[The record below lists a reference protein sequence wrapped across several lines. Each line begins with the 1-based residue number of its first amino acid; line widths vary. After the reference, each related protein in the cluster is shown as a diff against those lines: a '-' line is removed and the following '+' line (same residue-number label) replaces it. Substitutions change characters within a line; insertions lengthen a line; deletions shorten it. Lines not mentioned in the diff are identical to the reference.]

1 MVFDR
6 YTESARRVIQHARKE
21 AEQFNHNY
29 LGTEHLLLGLIR
41 ETDSIACTVLHKLNL
56 NLDIIRNKVLTKMSI
71 RGTTI
76 SIGEI
81 PFTLGAKKVL
91 EFAMHEARVLRH
103 AHVGTEHILLGL
115 LRESSGI
122 AAEVLRELRVDPLL
136 TKKYILDIL
145 DKDTEKKPKKSQTP
159 SLDEFGRDLTKL
171 AMADKLDPVI
181 GRDDEIERVIQ
192 ILSRRTKNNPVLIG
206 EPGVGKT
213 AIAEGLAQK
222 IVNHEVPEILFNKR
236 LVTLDL
242 GAIVAGTKYRG
253 QFEERLKAVMKEIT
267 TTRNIILFVDELHTL
282 IGAGSAEGSI
292 DASNMLKPS
301 LSRGEIQCLGAT
313 TLDEYRKYIEKDGA
327 LERRFQTIMVDPP
340 SVDQTVEILKGLREK
355 YEKHHNARIDDEAL
369 TTAVDLANQYIC
381 DRFLPDKAID
391 VIDEAGSRA
400 RLQSMILP
408 EELREL
414 QNEIKLISQEKRL
427 KVKEQEFEH
436 AARLRDQEQRLK
448 EKYEKE
454 KEQWKWSRIH
464 NKVSVSREDVEYI
477 VSRWTRIPVNKLEE
491 KESEKLFKIED
502 ELHKRVVG
510 QNSAVSAVAKAIR
523 RSRAG
528 LKDPKRNIGSFIF
541 LGPSGVGKTELAR
554 SLAFVLFNDDQ
565 ALIRLD
571 MSEFSEQFTVSK
583 MIGSAPGY
591 VGYGEGGQLTE
602 QIRRRPYSVI
612 LLDEIEKAHPDV
624 FNILLQVLEDG
635 RLTDSLGRVVDFK
648 NTVLI
653 MTSNLGAR
661 LINKG
666 TTMGFQ
672 SSDSAEDFKQ
682 MKDLIIEE
690 SKRVFN
696 PEFINRIDELVVF
709 HNLDKDQMF
718 NILTL
723 FIQRINKNLE
733 NKNIKLLVDDDVKS
747 FIIDKEFNPVEGARP
762 IRRAVQKYIENNL
775 ADALLDGKLKDATK
789 LKVFLRNNEILFL
802 NVDEPEEVPF
812 GDQKR

>member
-6 YTESARRVIQHARKE
+6 YTESARRVIQHARRE
-21 AEQFNHNY
+21 AEQYNHNY

-41 ETDSIACTVLHKLNL
+41 ETDSIACTVLHKMNL
-56 NLDIIRNKVLTKMSI
+56 NLDDIRNRILTKLSI
-71 RGTTI
+71 RGTTFPV
-76 SIGEI
+76 GEI

-103 AHVGTEHILLGL
+103 AHVGTEHLLLGL
-115 LRESSGI
+115 LRETQGI
-122 AAEVLRELRVDPLL
+122 AAEVLKDLRVDPLL

-145 DKDTEKKPKKSQTP
+145 DKDVEKKPKKSQTP
-159 SLDEFGRDLTKL
+159 TLDEFGRDLTKL
-171 AMADKLDPVI
+171 ALEDKLDPVI
-181 GRDDEIERVIQ
+181 GRSSEIERVIQ

-222 IVNHEVPEILFNKR
+222 IVNHEIPEVLFGKR

-242 GAIVAGTKYRG
+242 GALVAGTKYRG
-253 QFEERLKAVMKEIT
+253 QFEERLKAVMREIIT
-267 TTRNIILFVDELHTL
+267 TKNVILFVDELHTL

-292 DASNMLKPS
+292 DASNMLKPA

-327 LERRFQTIMVDPP
+327 LERRFQTIIVEAP
-340 SVDQTVEILKGLREK
+340 SIDETIEILKGLKEK
-355 YEKHHNARIDDEAL
+355 YEKHHNATIEDEAIESAAIL
-369 TTAVDLANQYIC
+369 SNQYIC

-400 RLQSMILP
+400 RLQAMILP
-408 EELREL
+408 RELREL
-414 QNEIKLISQEKRL
+414 QNEIKMISQEKRE
-427 KVKEQEFEH
+427 KVKEQEFEL

-448 EKYEKE
+448 ERYEQEKE
-454 KEQWKWSRIH
+454 KWKWSRIH
-464 NKVSVSREDVEYI
+464 NKVKVTREDVEYI
-477 VSRWTRIPVNKLEE
+477 VSRWTRIPVQKLEE
-491 KESEKLFKIED
+491 KESEKLLHLEED
-502 ELHKRVVG
+502 LHKRVIG
-510 QNSAVSAVAKAIR
+510 QDRAVSAVAKAIR

-554 SLAFVLFNDDQ
+554 SLAHVLFNDEQ
-565 ALIRLD
+565 ALIRFD
-571 MSEFSEQFTVSK
+571 MSEYAEQYTVSK

-602 QIRRRPYSVI
+602 QVRRRPYSVI
-612 LLDEIEKAHPDV
+612 LLDEIEKAHPDI

-635 RLTDSLGRVVDFK
+635 RLTDSLGRAVDFK

-653 MTSNLGAR
+653 MTSNIGAR

-666 TTMGFQ
+666 TSLGFHRTT
-672 SSDSAEDFKQ
+672 SIEDYEK
-682 MKDLIIEE
+682 MREMILEE
-690 SKRVFN
+690 SKRTFN

-709 HNLDKDQMF
+709 HNLEKEHMSHII
-718 NILTL
+718 NL
-723 FIQRINKNLE
+723 FIDQLNKNLKTKKI
-733 NKNIKLLVDDDVKS
+733 NLLVEDEVKS
-747 FIIDKEFNPVEGARP
+747 WIIDKEFNPNEGARP
-762 IRRAVQKYIENNL
+762 IRRAVQRYIENKL
-775 ADALLDGKLKDATK
+775 ADALLEGNIKDAKNLRASIDNNTI
-789 LKVFLRNNEILFL
+789 VFTNI
-802 NVDEPEEVPF
+802 DKPEEVFF
-812 GDQKR
+812 GDQIR